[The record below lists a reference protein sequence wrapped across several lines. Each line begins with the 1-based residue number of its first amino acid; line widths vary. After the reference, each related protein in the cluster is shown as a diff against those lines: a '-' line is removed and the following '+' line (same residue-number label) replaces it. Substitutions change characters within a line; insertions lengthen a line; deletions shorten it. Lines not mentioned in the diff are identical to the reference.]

1 MSGSGIANPLGAVA
15 FLALAVLLLLYLRT
29 RRRQAIPVATL
40 FLWRRVHAPLLEHRH
55 FRPTLLFW
63 LQAAILAA
71 LAAAYVRPFLERE
84 TGGALGARLLVLLDV
99 SASMQ
104 AREPE
109 GMRFDLARARA
120 QSEIATLGSA
130 DEVMLV
136 TAGARTRV
144 PLRWS
149 ADRALARRRLEET
162 TALDVPTDLTP
173 ALELALTEARARA
186 GTRVLVLTD
195 LPPSES
201 GVDGADLTAVEW
213 ARIGR
218 TDDNVGIIGVVVDE
232 PPFAD
237 AGAAT
242 VLVLVRNYA
251 RAPRRVVLDA
261 RAGGAAWAKRDLA
274 LGARASASVT
284 LRDPPAA
291 GALELALEADDALA
305 VDDRA
310 WGWIGAR
317 GPLDAVIV
325 THSGMFAAALD
336 RLAAAV
342 PGGRITRIAAEDW
355 TPEAAAGHRL
365 AVLDGFVPPEP
376 PATGGTLYVAPPPGN
391 AVCPSAET
399 VDGVSVVDWDPDHP
413 VLRGIG
419 GIESLTLA
427 RASALSVPA
436 WGRSV
441 VLGASQR
448 TSFPILVAGETG
460 GRRVACLA
468 PALSDQPLASDHL
481 PLLLVAL
488 GALRWLDD
496 AGAPEAVTTG
506 AAVPFAVGAREV
518 PGVRLAG
525 DPPVLV
531 AERAGIHR
539 VPTAAGERIVT
550 ANLFDDRESDIG
562 REARDE
568 AGVARRPSRPTP
580 APARWDA
587 TGWLFALGLAA
598 LLVEWGLW
606 MRRSGA

>member
-1 MSGSGIANPLGAVA
+1 MSGAGLAHPLGLLA
-15 FLALAVLLLLYLRT
+15 FLALAVLLLVYLRT
-29 RRRQAIPVATL
+29 RRRQAIPVATV
-40 FLWRRVHAPLLEHRH
+40 FLWRRVRAPLVERRR

-71 LAAAYVRPFLERE
+71 LAAGYVRPYLERE
-84 TGGALGARLLVLLDV
+84 TGSATVARLLVLLDV

-109 GMRFDLARARA
+109 GARFDLARARA
-120 QSEIATLGSA
+120 ESEIAGLAAS

-136 TAGARTRV
+136 TAGARTTV

-149 ADRALARRRLEET
+149 TDRALARQRLEET
-162 TALDVPTDLTP
+162 TALDVPTDLAP
-173 ALELALTEARARA
+173 ALELALAEMRARA

-195 LPPSES
+195 LPASES
-201 GVDGADLTAVEW
+201 GVAAGDLAEVDW

-218 TDDNVGIIGVVVDE
+218 TDDNVGIVGVAVDE

-237 AGAAT
+237 TRAAT

-251 RAPRRVVLDA
+251 ASPRRVVLAA
-261 RAGGAAWAKRDLA
+261 RAGGTAWASQDLA

-284 LRDPPAA
+284 LREPPAT
-291 GALELALEADDALA
+291 GALELALDVDDALA
-305 VDDRA
+305 ADDRA

-317 GPLDAVIV
+317 GPLDAVVV
-325 THSGMFAAALD
+325 TPSGALAAALD
-336 RLAAAV
+336 RVAAAV
-342 PGGRITRIAAEDW
+342 PGGHVTRVAAEAW
-355 TPEAAAGHRL
+355 TADTAGGHRL
-365 AVLDGFVPPEP
+365 AVLDGFAPPEP
-376 PATGGTLYVAPPPGN
+376 PATAGTLYVAPPAGG
-391 AVCPSAET
+391 ACPSQST
-399 VDGVSVVDWDPDHP
+399 VTEASVVDWDGDHP
-413 VLRGIG
+413 ILRGITG
-419 GIESLTLA
+419 LQSLSFA
-427 RASALSVPA
+427 RASVFGVPA
-436 WGRSV
+436 WARSV
-441 VLGASQR
+441 VLGGAGR
-448 TSFPILVAGETG
+448 TSFPILIAGETG

-468 PALSDQPLASDHL
+468 PSLADEPLASDHL

-506 AAVPFAVGAREV
+506 QAVPAAAGAAGV
-518 PGVRLAG
+518 PGVRVGG

-539 VPTAAGERIVT
+539 LPTASGERIVT

-568 AGVARRPSRPTP
+568 AGVVRRSAVP
-580 APARWDA
+580 APAHARWDA
-587 TGWLFALGLAA
+587 TAWLFGLGLAV
-598 LLVEWGLW
+598 LVAEWGLW
-606 MRRSGA
+606 MRRPNA